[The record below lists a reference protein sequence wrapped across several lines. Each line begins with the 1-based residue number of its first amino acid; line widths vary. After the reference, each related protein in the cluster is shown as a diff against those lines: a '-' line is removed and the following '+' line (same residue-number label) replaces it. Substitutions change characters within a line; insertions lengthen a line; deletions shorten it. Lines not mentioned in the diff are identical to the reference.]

1 MLHYDDVTFAFFAR
15 TYFCRSAS
23 VSLLSYEVSLQNNVS
38 DFTMYESAMNNDAMT
53 TNLPK
58 NQPLDA
64 NISPSPS
71 TSETLS
77 AQELSAQQLAMKTS
91 PTKGSPV
98 QKSTMPNELL
108 EDNELLAD
116 HESAPDE
123 HTQELLQELSDDDE
137 LDELVDGEL
146 LDEEDEDGD
155 DAASVAGQAVPVIVD
170 VTHTVVE
177 EEAGLRIDK
186 LASKVFTDFSR
197 AQLQGWITDGS
208 LLYNGS
214 VQKPKIRVKAG
225 DILHLSTTLQQ
236 HSEDQP
242 ENIDIEVVYE
252 DDDVLVINKPVGMV
266 VHPGAGNQ
274 TGTLVNALLYHY
286 PQQHHLPRA
295 GLVHRIDKDTSGLL
309 LIGKTKPAQMAL
321 MEQLKDKSV
330 YRHYQCVVAGDA
342 ASLLR
347 HRRIDAPIGRH
358 RNQRTKM
365 TVMTAGREAVTH
377 LLTVTPLNDN
387 YCLLDVSLETGRTHQ
402 IRVHLSHITY
412 PIVGDRVYGGRRQ
425 LRAGLTEAQRQ
436 AINNFPRQALHA
448 YTLGFV
454 HPTTGEDIEV
464 TTPIPEDM
472 QQLMAVLSDGYDEE

>member
-1 MLHYDDVTFAFFAR
+1 
-15 TYFCRSAS
+15 
-23 VSLLSYEVSLQNNVS
+23 
-38 DFTMYESAMNNDAMT
+38 MYQFMYQSAMNNEDMT
-53 TNLPK
+53 THSTP
-58 NQPLDA
+58 NQSLDTD
-64 NISPSPS
+64 S
-71 TSETLS
+71 S
-77 AQELSAQQLAMKTS
+77 AQES
-91 PTKGSPV
+91 P
-98 QKSTMPNELL
+98 MPNDVLNNSELP
-108 EDNELLAD
+108 EDNQPAAD
-116 HESAPDE
+116 ESLRDDAMSTD
-123 HTQELLQELSDDDE
+123 ELSEDATLSGTNLQDSDVLTDDMTDDHDEDKDEDGIDESDIDDGDDDE
-137 LDELVDGEL
+137 
-146 LDEEDEDGD
+146 
-155 DAASVAGQAVPVIVD
+155 AAVIGQAMPVIID
-170 VTHTVVE
+170 MTHTVTE
-177 EEAGLRIDK
+177 DESGLRIDK
-186 LASKVFTDFSR
+186 VASQIFKDFSR
-197 AQLQGWITDGS
+197 VQIQGWITDGS

-214 VQKPKIRVKAG
+214 VQKPKVRVKA
-225 DILHLSTTLQQ
+225 DDVLHLSTTLEQ

-242 ENIDIEVVYE
+242 ENIDIDVVYE

-330 YRHYQCVVAGDA
+330 YRHYKCVVAGDQ

-377 LLTVTPLNDN
+377 LLQVTALNGN
-387 YCLLDVSLETGRTHQ
+387 YCLLDVGLETGRTHQ
-402 IRVHLSHITY
+402 IRVHLSHVTY

-425 LRAGLTEAQRQ
+425 LRAGLTEVQRQ

-454 HPTTGEDIEV
+454 HPTTGEDVEV
-464 TTPIPEDM
+464 TTPLPEDM
-472 QQLMAVLSDGYDEE
+472 LELMAVLSDGYAE

>member
-1 MLHYDDVTFAFFAR
+1 
-15 TYFCRSAS
+15 
-23 VSLLSYEVSLQNNVS
+23 
-38 DFTMYESAMNNDAMT
+38 MNNNAMT
-53 TNLPK
+53 THLPP
-58 NQPLDA
+58 NQSLDTD
-64 NISPSPS
+64 S
-71 TSETLS
+71 S
-77 AQELSAQQLAMKTS
+77 AQES
-91 PTKGSPV
+91 P
-98 QKSTMPNELL
+98 MPNNVLNNDEPDNQEMIDENTDALDNDDLL
-108 EDNELLAD
+108 EED
-116 HESAPDE
+116 
-123 HTQELLQELSDDDE
+123 SDIDDE
-137 LDELVDGEL
+137 IDDS
-146 LDEEDEDGD
+146 DIEDGD
-155 DAASVAGQAVPVIVD
+155 DEVPVAGQAIPVVVDMTHIVTED
-170 VTHTVVE
+170 QS
-177 EEAGLRIDK
+177 GLRIDK
-186 LASKVFTDFSR
+186 VASQVFSDFSR
-197 AQLQGWITDGS
+197 VQVQGWITDGS

-214 VQKPKIRVKAG
+214 VQRPKVRVKA
-225 DILHLSTTLQQ
+225 DDVLHLSTTLQQ

-242 ENIDIEVVYE
+242 EDIDIDVVYE

-358 RNQRTKM
+358 RTQRTKM

-377 LLTVTPLNDN
+377 LLNVTPLNEN
-387 YCLLDVSLETGRTHQ
+387 YCLLDVGLETGRTHQ

-412 PIVGDRVYGGRRQ
+412 PLVGDRVYGGRRQ
-425 LRAGLTEAQRQ
+425 LRSGLSEAQRQ
-436 AINNFPRQALHA
+436 AISNFPRQALHA

-454 HPTTGEDIEV
+454 HPTTGEDVEV
-464 TTPIPEDM
+464 TTPLPEDM
-472 QQLMAVLSDGYDEE
+472 QQLITVLSDGYDDEYDK

>member
-1 MLHYDDVTFAFFAR
+1 
-15 TYFCRSAS
+15 
-23 VSLLSYEVSLQNNVS
+23 
-38 DFTMYESAMNNDAMT
+38 MT
-53 TNLPK
+53 N
-58 NQPLDA
+58 
-64 NISPSPS
+64 PS
-71 TSETLS
+71 THPISNHSLMNDS
-77 AQELSAQQLAMKTS
+77 ISQES
-91 PTKGSPV
+91 PNP
-98 QKSTMPNELL
+98 MPNDVLNDSKPTDDTQMTLNEPLHDSVAAEEAAP
-108 EDNELLAD
+108 EDSEILAYEEGD
-116 HESAPDE
+116 D
-123 HTQELLQELSDDDE
+123 SDDGDVI
-137 LDELVDGEL
+137 DDS
-146 LDEEDEDGD
+146 EDD
-155 DAASVAGQAVPVIVD
+155 DAPAADQAVVNVI
-170 VTHTVVE
+170 HTVTE
-177 EEAGLRIDK
+177 DEAGLRIDK
-186 LASKVFTDFSR
+186 LASQVFTDFSR
-197 AQLQGWITDGS
+197 VQLQGWISDGS
-208 LLYNGS
+208 LLHNGQ
-214 VQKPKIRVKAG
+214 VQKPKVRVKAE
-225 DILHLSTTLQQ
+225 DVLHLSTTLQQ

-242 ENIDIEVVYE
+242 ENIAIDVVYE
-252 DDDVLVINKPVGMV
+252 DDDVLVIDKPVGMV

-377 LLTVTPLNDN
+377 LLEVTPLNEN
-387 YCLLDVSLETGRTHQ
+387 YCLLDVGLETGRTHQ

-425 LRAGLTEAQRQ
+425 LRAGLSDAQRQ
-436 AINNFPRQALHA
+436 AISSFPRQALHA
-448 YTLGFV
+448 YALGFV

-464 TTPIPEDM
+464 TTPLPEDM
-472 QQLMAVLSDGYDEE
+472 QTLISVLSDGYDDE

>member
-1 MLHYDDVTFAFFAR
+1 
-15 TYFCRSAS
+15 
-23 VSLLSYEVSLQNNVS
+23 
-38 DFTMYESAMNNDAMT
+38 MT
-53 TNLPK
+53 
-58 NQPLDA
+58 D
-64 NISPSPS
+64 S
-71 TSETLS
+71 T
-77 AQELSAQQLAMKTS
+77 AQES
-91 PTKGSPV
+91 PNP
-98 QKSTMPNELL
+98 MPNDVLNDSKPTADTQMTLNEPLHDSVAAEEAAP
-108 EDNELLAD
+108 EDSEIFAYGEGD
-116 HESAPDE
+116 DSDE
-123 HTQELLQELSDDDE
+123 GDVIDDSEDDDAP
-137 LDELVDGEL
+137 
-146 LDEEDEDGD
+146 
-155 DAASVAGQAVPVIVD
+155 AADQAVVNVI
-170 VTHTVVE
+170 HTVTE
-177 EEAGLRIDK
+177 DEAGLRIDK
-186 LASKVFTDFSR
+186 LASQVFTDFSR
-197 AQLQGWITDGS
+197 VQLQGWISDGS
-208 LLYNGS
+208 LLHNGQ
-214 VQKPKIRVKAG
+214 VQKPKVRVKAE
-225 DILHLSTTLQQ
+225 DVLHLSTTLQQ

-242 ENIDIEVVYE
+242 ENIAIDVVYE
-252 DDDVLVINKPVGMV
+252 DDDVLVIDKPVGMV

-377 LLTVTPLNDN
+377 LLEVTPLNEN
-387 YCLLDVSLETGRTHQ
+387 YCLLDVGLETGRTHQ

-425 LRAGLTEAQRQ
+425 LRAGLSDAQRQ
-436 AINNFPRQALHA
+436 AISSFPRQALHA
-448 YTLGFV
+448 YALGFV

-464 TTPIPEDM
+464 TTPLPEDM
-472 QQLMAVLSDGYDEE
+472 QTLISVLSDGYDDE

>member
-1 MLHYDDVTFAFFAR
+1 MPNDVLKNNELPDDNQTALAKPR
-15 TYFCRSAS
+15 HDN
-23 VSLLSYEVSLQNNVS
+23 EVL
-38 DFTMYESAMNNDAMT
+38 E
-53 TNLPK
+53 
-58 NQPLDA
+58 
-64 NISPSPS
+64 
-71 TSETLS
+71 ETLS
-77 AQELSAQQLAMKTS
+77 KEAVS
-91 PTKGSPV
+91 
-98 QKSTMPNELL
+98 
-108 EDNELLAD
+108 EDLTLQDSDMLDDDMNDNVGEDSSDVDDMD
-116 HESAPDE
+116 HDDIDDIDD
-123 HTQELLQELSDDDE
+123 SDDDE
-137 LDELVDGEL
+137 
-146 LDEEDEDGD
+146 
-155 DAASVAGQAVPVIVD
+155 APIAGQAVPVVVDMKHIVTED
-170 VTHTVVE
+170 Q
-177 EEAGLRIDK
+177 AGLRIDK
-186 LASKVFTDFSR
+186 VASQAFTDFSR
-197 AQLQGWITDGS
+197 VQLQGWITDGS
-208 LLYNGS
+208 LLYNDT
-214 VQKPKIRVKAG
+214 VQRPKVRVKA
-225 DILHLSTTLQQ
+225 DDVLHLSTTLEQ

-242 ENIDIEVVYE
+242 ENIDIDVVYE

-377 LLTVTPLNDN
+377 LLNVTPLNDN
-387 YCLLDVSLETGRTHQ
+387 YCLLDVGLETGRTHQ
-402 IRVHLSHITY
+402 IRVHLSHVTY
-412 PIVGDRVYGGRRQ
+412 PLVGDRVYGGRRQ

-436 AINNFPRQALHA
+436 AITNFPRQALHA

-464 TTPIPEDM
+464 TTPLPEDM
-472 QQLMAVLSDGYDEE
+472 QQLIAVLSNGYDDE

>member
-1 MLHYDDVTFAFFAR
+1 
-15 TYFCRSAS
+15 
-23 VSLLSYEVSLQNNVS
+23 
-38 DFTMYESAMNNDAMT
+38 MYESAMNNDAMT
-53 TNLPK
+53 TKLTK
-58 NQPLDA
+58 NKSLDA
-64 NISPSPS
+64 DLS
-71 TSETLS
+71 TSEVLT
-77 AQELSAQQLAMKTS
+77 AQELSAQKLAMKAL
-91 PTKGSPV
+91 PTKGLPV

-108 EDNELLAD
+108 EENELLD
-116 HESAPDE
+116 DNESALDE
-123 HTQELLQELSDDDE
+123 QIQDISDDDDE
-137 LDELVDGEL
+137 LDELMDGDVIDDE
-146 LDEEDEDGD
+146 DEESDC
-155 DAASVAGQAVPVIVD
+155 AAPVAGQAVPVIID
-170 VTHTVVE
+170 VTHTVIE
-177 EEAGLRIDK
+177 DEAGLRIDK
-186 LASKVFTDFSR
+186 LASKIFTDFSR
-197 AQLQGWITDGS
+197 VQLQGWIGDGS

-225 DILHLSTTLQQ
+225 DILHLSTTLEQ

-242 ENIDIEVVYE
+242 ENIDIDVVYE

-387 YCLLDVSLETGRTHQ
+387 YCLVDVSLETGRTHQ

-425 LRAGLTEAQRQ
+425 LRAGLTEVQRQ

>member
-1 MLHYDDVTFAFFAR
+1 
-15 TYFCRSAS
+15 
-23 VSLLSYEVSLQNNVS
+23 
-38 DFTMYESAMNNDAMT
+38 
-53 TNLPK
+53 
-58 NQPLDA
+58 
-64 NISPSPS
+64 
-71 TSETLS
+71 
-77 AQELSAQQLAMKTS
+77 
-91 PTKGSPV
+91 
-98 QKSTMPNELL
+98 MPNDVLNNSELPDDNQSMLDEQSHSDHVL
-108 EDNELLAD
+108 EDAVSEEAMLKDSDELDDDMIDSSDEDAD
-116 HESAPDE
+116 DIDD
-123 HTQELLQELSDDDE
+123 SDDDE
-137 LDELVDGEL
+137 
-146 LDEEDEDGD
+146 
-155 DAASVAGQAVPVIVD
+155 ASAAGQVVPVIINM
-170 VTHTVVE
+170 THTVIE
-177 EEAGLRIDK
+177 DEAGLRIDK
-186 LASKVFTDFSR
+186 LASKIFTDFSR
-197 AQLQGWITDGS
+197 VQLQGWISDGS
-208 LLYNGS
+208 LLYNGD
-214 VQKPKIRVKAG
+214 VQKPKIRVRAG
-225 DILHLSTTLQQ
+225 DVLQLTTTLEQ

-242 ENIDIEVVYE
+242 ENIDIDVVYE

-309 LIGKTKPAQMAL
+309 LIGKTKPAQLAL

-342 ASLLR
+342 ASLSR

-377 LLTVTPLNDN
+377 LLNVTALNGN
-387 YCLLDVSLETGRTHQ
+387 YCLLDVGLETGRTHQ
-402 IRVHLSHITY
+402 IRVHLSHVTY

-464 TTPIPEDM
+464 TTPLPEDM
-472 QQLMAVLSDGYDEE
+472 QQLMAVLSDGYDDE

>member
-1 MLHYDDVTFAFFAR
+1 MTFSFMEIVT
-15 TYFCRSAS
+15 YKSAT
-23 VSLLSYEVSLQNNVS
+23 NN
-38 DFTMYESAMNNDAMT
+38 NAMT
-53 TNLPK
+53 TNITPK
-58 NQPLDA
+58 QIPD
-64 NISPSPS
+64 
-71 TSETLS
+71 T
-77 AQELSAQQLAMKTS
+77 ELSAQQPS
-91 PTKGSPV
+91 V
-98 QKSTMPNELL
+98 QDELL
-108 EDNELLAD
+108 NDGDLLDNDLIDDNLLD
-116 HESAPDE
+116 DESTLDYE
-123 HTQELLQELSDDDE
+123 EIDDDDDE
-137 LDELVDGEL
+137 SH
-146 LDEEDEDGD
+146 DEDQGD
-155 DAASVAGQAVPVIVD
+155 DNSIAGQAIPQVID
-170 VTHTVVE
+170 MTYTVTE
-177 EEAGLRIDK
+177 NEAGLRIDK
-186 LASKVFTDFSR
+186 LASQVFTDFSR
-197 AQLQGWITDGS
+197 AQLQGWVSDGS

-214 VQKPKIRVKAG
+214 VQKPKQRVKAG
-225 DILHLSTTLQQ
+225 DVIHLSTTLQQ

-252 DDDVLVINKPVGMV
+252 DDAVLVINKPVGMV

-330 YRHYQCVVAGDA
+330 YRHYQCVVAGDQ
-342 ASLLR
+342 ASLMR

-377 LLTVTPLNDN
+377 LLNVTALNDN
-387 YCLLDVSLETGRTHQ
+387 YCLLDVGLETGRTHQ

-425 LRAGLTEAQRQ
+425 LRAGLTEAQRN
-436 AINNFPRQALHA
+436 AISNFPRQALHA

-472 QQLMAVLSDGYDEE
+472 QKLMAVLSDGYDDE

>member
-1 MLHYDDVTFAFFAR
+1 
-15 TYFCRSAS
+15 
-23 VSLLSYEVSLQNNVS
+23 
-38 DFTMYESAMNNDAMT
+38 MT
-53 TNLPK
+53 THLPP
-58 NQPLDA
+58 NQSLDTD
-64 NISPSPS
+64 S
-71 TSETLS
+71 S
-77 AQELSAQQLAMKTS
+77 AQES
-91 PTKGSPV
+91 P
-98 QKSTMPNELL
+98 MPNNVLNNDEPDNQEMIDENTDALDNGDLL
-108 EDNELLAD
+108 EED
-116 HESAPDE
+116 
-123 HTQELLQELSDDDE
+123 SDI
-137 LDELVDGEL
+137 DGEI
-146 LDEEDEDGD
+146 DDSDIDDGD
-155 DAASVAGQAVPVIVD
+155 DEVPVAGQAIPVVVDMTHIVTED
-170 VTHTVVE
+170 QS
-177 EEAGLRIDK
+177 GLRIDK
-186 LASKVFTDFSR
+186 VASQVFADFSR
-197 AQLQGWITDGS
+197 VQVQGWITDGS

-214 VQKPKIRVKAG
+214 VQRPKVRVKA
-225 DILHLSTTLQQ
+225 DDVLHLSTTLQQ

-242 ENIDIEVVYE
+242 ENIDIDVVYE

-358 RNQRTKM
+358 RTQRTKM

-377 LLTVTPLNDN
+377 LLNVTPLNEN
-387 YCLLDVSLETGRTHQ
+387 YCLLDVGLETGRTHQ

-412 PIVGDRVYGGRRQ
+412 PLVGDRVYGGRRQ
-425 LRAGLTEAQRQ
+425 LRSGLSEAQRQ
-436 AINNFPRQALHA
+436 AISNFPRQALHA

-454 HPTTGEDIEV
+454 HPTTGEDVEV
-464 TTPIPEDM
+464 TTPLPEDM
-472 QQLMAVLSDGYDEE
+472 QQLIAVLSNGYDDEYDK

>member
-1 MLHYDDVTFAFFAR
+1 
-15 TYFCRSAS
+15 
-23 VSLLSYEVSLQNNVS
+23 
-38 DFTMYESAMNNDAMT
+38 
-53 TNLPK
+53 
-58 NQPLDA
+58 
-64 NISPSPS
+64 
-71 TSETLS
+71 
-77 AQELSAQQLAMKTS
+77 
-91 PTKGSPV
+91 
-98 QKSTMPNELL
+98 MPNDVLNDSKPTADTQMTLNEPLHDSVAAEEAAP
-108 EDNELLAD
+108 EDSEIFAYGEGD
-116 HESAPDE
+116 DSDE
-123 HTQELLQELSDDDE
+123 GDVIDDSEDDDAP
-137 LDELVDGEL
+137 
-146 LDEEDEDGD
+146 
-155 DAASVAGQAVPVIVD
+155 AADQAVVNVI
-170 VTHTVVE
+170 HTVTE
-177 EEAGLRIDK
+177 DEAGLRIDK
-186 LASKVFTDFSR
+186 LASQVFTDFSR
-197 AQLQGWITDGS
+197 VQLQGWISDGS
-208 LLYNGS
+208 LLHNGQ
-214 VQKPKIRVKAG
+214 VQKPKVRVKPE
-225 DILHLSTTLQQ
+225 DVLHLSTTLQQ

-242 ENIDIEVVYE
+242 ENIAIDVVYE
-252 DDDVLVINKPVGMV
+252 DDDVLVIDKPVGMV

-377 LLTVTPLNDN
+377 LLEVTPLNEN
-387 YCLLDVSLETGRTHQ
+387 YCLLDVGLETGRTHQ

-425 LRAGLTEAQRQ
+425 LRAGLSDAQRQ
-436 AINNFPRQALHA
+436 AISSFPRQALHA
-448 YTLGFV
+448 YALGFV

-464 TTPIPEDM
+464 TTPLPEDM
-472 QQLMAVLSDGYDEE
+472 QTLISVLSDGYDDE

>member
-1 MLHYDDVTFAFFAR
+1 
-15 TYFCRSAS
+15 
-23 VSLLSYEVSLQNNVS
+23 
-38 DFTMYESAMNNDAMT
+38 MYESAMNNDAMT
-53 TNLPK
+53 TKLPK
-58 NQPLDA
+58 NKSLDA
-64 NISPSPS
+64 DLS
-71 TSETLS
+71 TSEVLT
-77 AQELSAQQLAMKTS
+77 AQELSAQKLAMKAL
-91 PTKGSPV
+91 PTKGLPV

-108 EDNELLAD
+108 EENELLD
-116 HESAPDE
+116 DNESALDE
-123 HTQELLQELSDDDE
+123 QIQDISDDDDDDDDE
-137 LDELVDGEL
+137 LDELMDGDVIDDE
-146 LDEEDEDGD
+146 DEESDG
-155 DAASVAGQAVPVIVD
+155 ATPVAGQAVPVIID
-170 VTHTVVE
+170 VTHTVIE
-177 EEAGLRIDK
+177 DEAGLRIDK
-186 LASKVFTDFSR
+186 LASKIFTDFSR
-197 AQLQGWITDGS
+197 VQLQGWIGDGS

-225 DILHLSTTLQQ
+225 DILHLSTTLEQ

-242 ENIDIEVVYE
+242 ENINIDVVYE

-387 YCLLDVSLETGRTHQ
+387 YCLVDVSLETGRTHQ

-425 LRAGLTEAQRQ
+425 LRAGLTEVQRQ

>member
-23 VSLLSYEVSLQNNVS
+23 VSLLSYEVGLQNNVS

-64 NISPSPS
+64 NIS

-116 HESAPDE
+116 HESATDE
-123 HTQELLQELSDDDE
+123 QMQELSDDDE

-146 LDEEDEDGD
+146 LDEDEDGD
-155 DAASVAGQAVPVIVD
+155 DVASVAGQAVPVIVD

>member
-1 MLHYDDVTFAFFAR
+1 
-15 TYFCRSAS
+15 
-23 VSLLSYEVSLQNNVS
+23 
-38 DFTMYESAMNNDAMT
+38 MT
-53 TNLPK
+53 TNLSA
-58 NQPLDA
+58 NQ
-64 NISPSPS
+64 S
-71 TSETLS
+71 TEDSLMTDS
-77 AQELSAQQLAMKTS
+77 STQ
-91 PTKGSPV
+91 GSPV
-98 QKSTMPNELL
+98 PESTITNELL
-108 EDNELLAD
+108 TANEQF
-116 HESAPDE
+116 DE
-123 HTQELLQELSDDDE
+123 HMDNQHIEEEHVSDDLLDDE
-137 LDELVDGEL
+137 L
-146 LDEEDEDGD
+146 LDDEDEHGD
-155 DAASVAGQAVPVIVD
+155 DEVSVAGQAVPVLID
-170 VTHTVVE
+170 MTHTVVE
-177 EEAGLRIDK
+177 DEAGLRIDK
-186 LASKVFTDFSR
+186 IASKIFTDFSR
-197 AQLQGWITDGS
+197 VQLQGWITDGS

-214 VQKPKIRVKAG
+214 AQKPKIRVKAG
-225 DILHLSTTLQQ
+225 DVLHLTTTLEQ

-242 ENIDIEVVYE
+242 ENIAIDVVYE

-309 LIGKTKPAQMAL
+309 LIGKTKPAQLAL

-342 ASLLR
+342 ASLSR

-377 LLTVTPLNDN
+377 LLNVTALNGN
-387 YCLLDVSLETGRTHQ
+387 YCLLDIGLETGRTHQ

-464 TTPIPEDM
+464 TTPMPEDM

>member
-1 MLHYDDVTFAFFAR
+1 
-15 TYFCRSAS
+15 
-23 VSLLSYEVSLQNNVS
+23 
-38 DFTMYESAMNNDAMT
+38 MT
-53 TNLPK
+53 
-58 NQPLDA
+58 D
-64 NISPSPS
+64 S
-71 TSETLS
+71 T
-77 AQELSAQQLAMKTS
+77 AQES
-91 PTKGSPV
+91 PNP
-98 QKSTMPNELL
+98 MPNDVLNDSKPTDDTQMTLNEPLHDSVAAEEAAP
-108 EDNELLAD
+108 EDSEILAYEEGD
-116 HESAPDE
+116 DSDE
-123 HTQELLQELSDDDE
+123 GDVIDDSEDDDAP
-137 LDELVDGEL
+137 
-146 LDEEDEDGD
+146 
-155 DAASVAGQAVPVIVD
+155 AADQAVVNVI
-170 VTHTVVE
+170 HTVTE
-177 EEAGLRIDK
+177 DEAGLRIDK
-186 LASKVFTDFSR
+186 LASQVFTDFSR
-197 AQLQGWITDGS
+197 VQLQGWISDGS
-208 LLYNGS
+208 LLHNGQ
-214 VQKPKIRVKAG
+214 VQKPKVRVKAE
-225 DILHLSTTLQQ
+225 DVLHLSTTLQQ

-242 ENIDIEVVYE
+242 ENIAIDVVYE
-252 DDDVLVINKPVGMV
+252 DDDVLVIDKPVGMV

-377 LLTVTPLNDN
+377 LLEVTPLNEN
-387 YCLLDVSLETGRTHQ
+387 YCLLDVGLETGRTHQ

-425 LRAGLTEAQRQ
+425 LRAGLSDAQRQ
-436 AINNFPRQALHA
+436 AISSFPRQALHA
-448 YTLGFV
+448 YALGFV

-464 TTPIPEDM
+464 TTPLPEDM
-472 QQLMAVLSDGYDEE
+472 QTLISVLSDGYDDE

>member
-1 MLHYDDVTFAFFAR
+1 
-15 TYFCRSAS
+15 
-23 VSLLSYEVSLQNNVS
+23 
-38 DFTMYESAMNNDAMT
+38 MT
-53 TNLPK
+53 THLPP
-58 NQPLDA
+58 NQSLDTD
-64 NISPSPS
+64 S
-71 TSETLS
+71 S
-77 AQELSAQQLAMKTS
+77 AQES
-91 PTKGSPV
+91 P
-98 QKSTMPNELL
+98 MPNNVLNNDEPDNQEMIDENTDALDNGDLL
-108 EDNELLAD
+108 EED
-116 HESAPDE
+116 
-123 HTQELLQELSDDDE
+123 SDI
-137 LDELVDGEL
+137 DGEI
-146 LDEEDEDGD
+146 DDSDIDDGD
-155 DAASVAGQAVPVIVD
+155 DEVPVAGQAIPVVVDMTHIVTED
-170 VTHTVVE
+170 QS
-177 EEAGLRIDK
+177 GLRIDK
-186 LASKVFTDFSR
+186 VASQVFADFSR
-197 AQLQGWITDGS
+197 VQVQGWITDGS

-214 VQKPKIRVKAG
+214 VQRPKVRVKA
-225 DILHLSTTLQQ
+225 DDVLHLSTTLQQ

-242 ENIDIEVVYE
+242 ENIDIDVVYE

-358 RNQRTKM
+358 RTQRTKM

-377 LLTVTPLNDN
+377 LLNVTPLNEN
-387 YCLLDVSLETGRTHQ
+387 YCLLDVGLETGRTHQ

-412 PIVGDRVYGGRRQ
+412 PLVGDRVYGGRRQ
-425 LRAGLTEAQRQ
+425 LRSGLSEAQRQ
-436 AINNFPRQALHA
+436 AISNFPRQALHA

-454 HPTTGEDIEV
+454 HPTTGEDVEV
-464 TTPIPEDM
+464 TTPLPEDM
-472 QQLMAVLSDGYDEE
+472 QQLIAVLSNGYYDEYDK

>member
-23 VSLLSYEVSLQNNVS
+23 VSLLSYEVGLQNNVS

-64 NISPSPS
+64 NISPSPL

-123 HTQELLQELSDDDE
+123 QMQELSDDDE

-146 LDEEDEDGD
+146 VDEDDEDGDD

>member
-1 MLHYDDVTFAFFAR
+1 M
-15 TYFCRSAS
+15 S
-23 VSLLSYEVSLQNNVS
+23 
-38 DFTMYESAMNNDAMT
+38 ND
-53 TNLPK
+53 
-58 NQPLDA
+58 
-64 NISPSPS
+64 
-71 TSETLS
+71 EF
-77 AQELSAQQLAMKTS
+77 
-91 PTKGSPV
+91 
-98 QKSTMPNELL
+98 
-108 EDNELLAD
+108 
-116 HESAPDE
+116 
-123 HTQELLQELSDDDE
+123 
-137 LDELVDGEL
+137 DELVAD
-146 LDEEDEDGD
+146 DIVDDEDEDED
-155 DAASVAGQAVPVIVD
+155 EDEYEDSEDSVVVAGQAVPVVID
-170 VTHTVVE
+170 VTHTVIE
-177 EEAGLRIDK
+177 DEAGLRIDK
-186 LASKVFTDFSR
+186 LASKVFADFSR

-208 LLYNGS
+208 LLYNGT

-225 DILHLSTTLQQ
+225 DVLHLSTTLQQ

-377 LLTVTPLNDN
+377 LLNVTPLNDN
-387 YCLLDVSLETGRTHQ
+387 YCLLDVGLETGRTHQ

-472 QQLMAVLSDGYDEE
+472 QQLMAVLSEGYDEE

>member
-1 MLHYDDVTFAFFAR
+1 MPNDVLNDSKPTADTQMTLNEPLHDSVAVEEAAPEDSEIVAYEEGDDSDEGDVIDDSEDDDAPA
-15 TYFCRSAS
+15 ADQA
-23 VSLLSYEVSLQNNVS
+23 VVNVS
-38 DFTMYESAMNNDAMT
+38 
-53 TNLPK
+53 
-58 NQPLDA
+58 
-64 NISPSPS
+64 
-71 TSETLS
+71 
-77 AQELSAQQLAMKTS
+77 
-91 PTKGSPV
+91 
-98 QKSTMPNELL
+98 
-108 EDNELLAD
+108 
-116 HESAPDE
+116 
-123 HTQELLQELSDDDE
+123 
-137 LDELVDGEL
+137 
-146 LDEEDEDGD
+146 
-155 DAASVAGQAVPVIVD
+155 
-170 VTHTVVE
+170 HTVTE
-177 EEAGLRIDK
+177 DEAGLRIDK
-186 LASKVFTDFSR
+186 LASQVFTDFSR
-197 AQLQGWITDGS
+197 VQLQGWISDGS
-208 LLYNGS
+208 LLHNGQ
-214 VQKPKIRVKAG
+214 VQKPKVRVKAE
-225 DILHLSTTLQQ
+225 DVLHLSTTLQQ

-242 ENIDIEVVYE
+242 ENIAIDVVYE
-252 DDDVLVINKPVGMV
+252 DDDVLVIDKPVGMV

-377 LLTVTPLNDN
+377 LLEVTPLNEN
-387 YCLLDVSLETGRTHQ
+387 YCLLDVGLETGRTHQ

-425 LRAGLTEAQRQ
+425 LRAGLSDAQRQ
-436 AINNFPRQALHA
+436 AISSFPRQALHA
-448 YTLGFV
+448 YALGFV

-464 TTPIPEDM
+464 TTPLPEDM
-472 QQLMAVLSDGYDEE
+472 QTLISVLSDGYDDE

>member
-1 MLHYDDVTFAFFAR
+1 MTFSFMEIVT
-15 TYFCRSAS
+15 YKSAT
-23 VSLLSYEVSLQNNVS
+23 NN
-38 DFTMYESAMNNDAMT
+38 NAMT
-53 TNLPK
+53 TNITPK
-58 NQPLDA
+58 QIPD
-64 NISPSPS
+64 
-71 TSETLS
+71 T
-77 AQELSAQQLAMKTS
+77 ELSAQQPS
-91 PTKGSPV
+91 V
-98 QKSTMPNELL
+98 QDELL
-108 EDNELLAD
+108 NDGDLLD
-116 HESAPDE
+116 DESALDYE
-123 HTQELLQELSDDDE
+123 EIDDDDDE
-137 LDELVDGEL
+137 SH
-146 LDEEDEDGD
+146 DEEQGD
-155 DAASVAGQAVPVIVD
+155 DNSIAGQAIPQVID
-170 VTHTVVE
+170 MTYTVTE
-177 EEAGLRIDK
+177 NEAGLRIDK
-186 LASKVFTDFSR
+186 LASQVFTDFSR
-197 AQLQGWITDGS
+197 AQLQGWVSDGS

-214 VQKPKIRVKAG
+214 VQKPKQRVKAG
-225 DILHLSTTLQQ
+225 DVIHLSTTLQQ

-252 DDDVLVINKPVGMV
+252 DDAVLVINKPVGMV

-295 GLVHRIDKDTSGLL
+295 GLVLRIDKDTSGLL

-330 YRHYQCVVAGDA
+330 YRHYQCVVAGDQ
-342 ASLLR
+342 ASLMR

-377 LLTVTPLNDN
+377 LLNVTALNDN
-387 YCLLDVSLETGRTHQ
+387 YCLLDVGLETGRTHQ

-425 LRAGLTEAQRQ
+425 LRAGLTEAQRN
-436 AINNFPRQALHA
+436 AISNFPRQALHA

-472 QQLMAVLSDGYDEE
+472 QKLMAVLSDGYDDE